1 LAGVE
6 SGSIDF
12 ILTSPPYLNALDYMR
27 GHRMSLI
34 WLGHRWSDLSR
45 TRSASIGSERAPDEP
60 LSDDLIHKLQSYM
73 GELDQLPS
81 RHRGMINRYVADLH
95 SMAKEVSRVL
105 RAGAPATFVMGDSC
119 LKGVFIS
126 NSNGLVAA
134 AELAGLHEVSRDV
147 RELPQKHRYLPTP
160 KNGALAKRMRKETVL
175 TFRK

>member
-1 LAGVE
+1 
-6 SGSIDF
+6 
-12 ILTSPPYLNALDYMR
+12 
-27 GHRMSLI
+27 MSLI
-34 WLGHRWSDLSR
+34 WLGHRWSELSR

-60 LSDDLIHKLQSYM
+60 LPEELIRKLQSYM

-81 RHRGMINRYVADLH
+81 RHRGMIDRYVADLF

-105 RAGAPATFVMGDSC
+105 RDGAPATFVMGDSC
-119 LKGVFIS
+119 LKDVFIS

-160 KNGALAKRMRKETVL
+160 KSGALAKRMRKETVL